1 MATVVRLLA
10 ALWCGA
16 LWTIGLLVVP
26 LLFSQ
31 LEPMRAAGTAG
42 SLFRL
47 LAYGGLLVALLM
59 LVADRFGRG
68 LALGVR
74 GRRTVLL
81 MAVGVGLGYFGT
93 RPVMDYGRA
102 LIAAGQSVPAWAD
115 FGTWHGVSSVLY
127 FLVAVLGLR
136 LVAVVR

>member
-31 LEPMRAAGTAG
+31 LEPMRAAATAG

-47 LAYGGLLVALLM
+47 LAYGGLVVALLV
-59 LVADRFGRG
+59 LLLDRLGRG
-68 LALGVR
+68 LPLGAA
-74 GRRTVLL
+74 GRRTVLV
-81 MAVGVGLGYFGT
+81 MAVGGGLGYFGT

-102 LIAAGQSVPAWAD
+102 LIAAGQAVPAWAD

-136 LVAVVR
+136 LVVVVR

>member
-1 MATVVRLLA
+1 MATLVRLVA

-16 LWTIGLLVVP
+16 LWTLGGLVVP

-31 LEPMRAAGTAG
+31 LEPMTAAATAG

-47 LAYGGLLVALLM
+47 LAYGGLLAALALL
-59 LVADRFGRG
+59 LFDRIGSG
-68 LALGVR
+68 VPLGVR
-74 GRRTVLL
+74 GRRTVLF
-81 MAVGVGLGYFGT
+81 MAVGVGVGYFGS
-93 RPVMDYGRA
+93 RPVMDYSRA
-102 LIAAGQSVPAWAD
+102 LMAAGQAVPEWAD

>member
-1 MATVVRLLA
+1 MATLVRWLA

-16 LWTIGLLVVP
+16 LWTVGLLVVP

-31 LEPMRAAGTAG
+31 LEPMRAAATAG

-47 LAYGGLLVALLM
+47 LAYGGLGVALAM
-59 LVADRFGRG
+59 LLFDRIGRG
-68 LALGVR
+68 LPLGAA
-74 GRRTVLL
+74 GRRTVLV

-102 LIAAGQSVPAWAD
+102 LIAAGQAVPAWAD
-115 FGTWHGVSSVLY
+115 FGTWHGVASVLY

>member
-1 MATVVRLLA
+1 MATLVRLVA
-10 ALWCGA
+10 ALWCGT
-16 LWTIGLLVVP
+16 LWAVGGLVVP
-26 LLFSQ
+26 LLFAQ
-31 LEPMRAAGTAG
+31 LEPMRAAATAG

-47 LAYGGLLVALLM
+47 LAYGGLLAALAM
-59 LVADRFGRG
+59 LLLDRIGGG
-68 LALGVR
+68 LPLGAR

-81 MAVGVGLGYFGT
+81 MAVGVGVGYFGA

-102 LIAAGQSVPAWAD
+102 LMAAGQAVPAWAD

-127 FLVAVLGLR
+127 FLVAVLALR